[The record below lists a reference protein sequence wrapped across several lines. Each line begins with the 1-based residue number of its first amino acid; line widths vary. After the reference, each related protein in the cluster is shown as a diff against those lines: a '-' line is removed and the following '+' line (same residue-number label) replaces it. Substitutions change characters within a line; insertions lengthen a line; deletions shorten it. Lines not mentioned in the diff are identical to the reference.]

1 MAKPEAGISGKVLG
15 TARWLVQQCAGLA
28 AFAFY
33 FIVTA
38 MAMAQQN
45 PFDPDAGGGSGRF
58 KAAPKPPDAEDA
70 AAASQGLDQIMGVH
84 INTLFFVVAGLIA
97 VYWFTM
103 GGGRKPK
110 VSRDSS

>member
-1 MAKPEAGISGKVLG
+1 MAKPGAGISGRVFG
-15 TARWLVQQCAGLA
+15 AARWLVQQCAGLA
-28 AFAFY
+28 AFAFC
-33 FIVTA
+33 FVVTA

-45 PFDPDAGGGSGRF
+45 PFDPDATAGTGRF
-58 KAAPKPPDAEDA
+58 KAAPKPPDPEDA
-70 AAASQGLDQIMGVH
+70 EAAADGLDYIMGVH